1 MIFGKDEQI
10 RVRIFWVHDNYSIKF
25 FANRFH
31 TSTSHEVFTKILNE
45 ITLLQNIFV
54 RVIMQK
60 HPTHKNTSGFTLI
73 ELLIVIAIIG
83 ILAAIAIPSS
93 TRTRSGAMMLTP
105 SKP

>member
-31 TSTSHEVFTKILNE
+31 TSTSLEIFTKIFHE
-45 ITLLQNIFV
+45 ITMLQNLFV

-60 HPTHKNTSGFTLI
+60 HSAHKYASGFTLI

-83 ILAAIAIPSS
+83 IPVCYRHSAIHS
-93 TRTRSGAMMLTP
+93 
-105 SKP
+105 

>member
-31 TSTSHEVFTKILNE
+31 TFTSLEVFTE
-45 ITLLQNIFV
+45 IAMLQNIFV

-60 HPTHKNTSGFTLI
+60 HSTQKNTSGFTLI
-73 ELLIVIAIIG
+73 ELLIA
-83 ILAAIAIPSS
+83 LPP
-93 TRTRSGAMMLTP
+93 TLE
-105 SKP
+105 